1 MSKAAQGEAA
11 KTGEPLA
18 DPPIWDAMIADPA
31 MPLEPEVARMVT
43 DDQRQWTRT
52 WIYPVLRPVSRVL
65 ALVIVALK
73 RLTPVRWTAH
83 RLMDRLCLWF
93 LRHFVSPLAVEL
105 LIRHFVIETNLL
117 NFIVRNTDSGIE
129 PVALRPVNL
138 AGLGDRAVIEH
149 DINVYE
155 VLIALDGHRIG
166 RPQTIDFSGLDMPA
180 LDPEPRRF
188 RLMRL
193 DIQTALC
200 LMNLPFAACLTPD
213 EYRRAVHSMRFDDSI
228 LAILAD
234 ITGDPTFLRWCSGDL
249 ALRADSNTDVP
260 HAVYRHAVIC
270 EYAHAQLLR
279 IAARGGPL
287 TVCPVPDRS
296 IPFASRTR
304 QER

>member
-1 MSKAAQGEAA
+1 MSSSNTAP
-11 KTGEPLA
+11 EPSGRPLG
-18 DPPIWDAMIADPA
+18 DPPLWDAMRADPA
-31 MPLEPEVARMVT
+31 MPLEPGVARMVT

-93 LRHFVSPLAVEL
+93 LRRFVSPLAVEL

-117 NFIVRNTDSGIE
+117 NFIVRNTPAGIE

-155 VLIALDGHRIG
+155 VLIALDGNRIG
-166 RPQTIDFSGLDMPA
+166 PPQTLDFSGLDMPA
-180 LDPEPRRF
+180 LDPEPHRF

-228 LAILAD
+228 LAILAA

-249 ALRADSNTDVP
+249 AIRADSNTDVP
-260 HAVYRHAVIC
+260 HAVYRHAVVC
-270 EYAHAQLLR
+270 EYAHAHLVRL
-279 IAARGGPL
+279 AARGGPL
-287 TVCPVPDRS
+287 PVCPVPDS
-296 IPFASRTR
+296 SVPFASRTR

>member
-1 MSKAAQGEAA
+1 MSEAA
-11 KTGEPLA
+11 PRAAAPADAPLA
-18 DPPIWDAMIADPA
+18 DPPMWNAMIADPA
-31 MPLEPEVARMVT
+31 MPLEPDVARMVT

-52 WIYPVLRPVSRVL
+52 WVYPVLRPVSRVL

-93 LRHFVSPLAVEL
+93 LRRFVSPLAVEL

-117 NFIVRNTDSGIE
+117 NFIVRNTATGIA

-149 DINVYE
+149 DINVYQ
-155 VLIALDGHRIG
+155 VLAALDRTRIG
-166 RPQTIDFSGLDMPA
+166 PPDVVDYGGLDMPP
-180 LDPEPRRF
+180 LDPEPHRF
-188 RLMRL
+188 RLLRL

-228 LAILAD
+228 LAILAE
-234 ITGDPTFLRWCSGDL
+234 ITGDPAFLRWQNGDL
-249 ALRADSNTDVP
+249 SIRADSNTDVP
-260 HAVYRHAVIC
+260 HAVYRHAVVC
-270 EYAHAQLLR
+270 EYAHAHLVRL
-279 IAARGGPL
+279 AAR
-287 TVCPVPDRS
+287 
-296 IPFASRTR
+296 
-304 QER
+304 Q

>member
-1 MSKAAQGEAA
+1 MSEAAQRE
-11 KTGEPLA
+11 TVEPLA
-18 DPPIWDAMIADPA
+18 DPPMWDAMIADPA

-93 LRHFVSPLAVEL
+93 LRRFVSPLAVEL

-117 NFIVRNTDSGIE
+117 NFIVRNTDTGIA
-129 PVALRPVNL
+129 PVTLRPLNL

-149 DINVYE
+149 DINVYQ
-155 VLIALDGHRIG
+155 VLAALDRARMGADARALDYG
-166 RPQTIDFSGLDMPA
+166 GLDMPP
-180 LDPEPRRF
+180 LDPEPHRF

-228 LAILAD
+228 LAILSE
-234 ITGDPTFLRWCSGDL
+234 ITGDNTFLRWQNGDL
-249 ALRADSNTDVP
+249 SIRADSNTDVP
-260 HAVYRHAVIC
+260 HAVYRHAVVC
-270 EYAHAQLLR
+270 EYAHAHLVRL
-279 IAARGGPL
+279 AAR
-287 TVCPVPDRS
+287 
-296 IPFASRTR
+296 
-304 QER
+304 Q

>member
-1 MSKAAQGEAA
+1 MSKPAG
-11 KTGEPLA
+11 GPLA
-18 DPPIWDAMIADPA
+18 DPPMWDAMIADPA

-43 DDQRQWTRT
+43 DDQRRWTRT

-65 ALVIVALK
+65 ALAIVALK

-93 LRHFVSPLAVEL
+93 LRRFVSPLAVEL

-117 NFIVRNTDSGIE
+117 NFIVRNTATGIE

-155 VLIALDGHRIG
+155 VLAALEMTPA
-166 RPQTIDFSGLDMPA
+166 RPFAELDFEGLDMPP
-180 LDPEPRRF
+180 LDPEPHRF

-234 ITGDPTFLRWCSGDL
+234 LTGDPTFLRWQNGDL
-249 ALRADSNTDVP
+249 SIRADSNTDVP
-260 HAVYRHAVIC
+260 HAVYRHAVVC
-270 EYAHAQLLR
+270 EYAHAHL
-279 IAARGGPL
+279 ARL
-287 TVCPVPDRS
+287 AKRM
-296 IPFASRTR
+296 
-304 QER
+304 

>member
-1 MSKAAQGEAA
+1 M
-11 KTGEPLA
+11 
-18 DPPIWDAMIADPA
+18 WDAMIADPA
-31 MPLEPEVARMVT
+31 MPLEPDVARMVT

-93 LRHFVSPLAVEL
+93 LRRFVSPLAVEL

-117 NFIVRNTDSGIE
+117 NFIVRNTATGIA

-138 AGLGDRAVIEH
+138 AGLGDKAVIEH
-149 DINVYE
+149 DINVYQ
-155 VLIALDGHRIG
+155 VLAALDRTRIG
-166 RPQTIDFSGLDMPA
+166 PPDVVDYGGLDMPA
-180 LDPEPRRF
+180 LDPEPHRF
-188 RLMRL
+188 RLLRL

-228 LAILAD
+228 LAILAE
-234 ITGDPTFLRWCSGDL
+234 ITGDPVFLRWQNGDL
-249 ALRADSNTDVP
+249 SIRADSNTDVP
-260 HAVYRHAVIC
+260 HAVYRHAVVC
-270 EYAHAQLLR
+270 EYAHAHLVRL
-279 IAARGGPL
+279 AAR
-287 TVCPVPDRS
+287 R
-296 IPFASRTR
+296 
-304 QER
+304 

>member
-1 MSKAAQGEAA
+1 MC
-11 KTGEPLA
+11 
-18 DPPIWDAMIADPA
+18 ADPA
-31 MPLEPEVARMVT
+31 MPLEPGVARMVT
-43 DDQRQWTRT
+43 DDQQRWTRT

-93 LRHFVSPLAVEL
+93 LRRFVSPLAVEL

-129 PVALRPVNL
+129 PVALRPLNL

-155 VLIALDGHRIG
+155 VLIALDGNRIG
-166 RPQTIDFSGLDMPA
+166 PPRTLDFSGLDMPA
-180 LDPEPRRF
+180 LDPERYRF

-234 ITGDPTFLRWCSGDL
+234 LTGDPTFLRWQNGDL
-249 ALRADSNTDVP
+249 SIRADSNTDVP
-260 HAVYRHAVIC
+260 HAVYRHAVVC
-270 EYAHAQLLR
+270 EYAHAHLVRL
-279 IAARGGPL
+279 AAK
-287 TVCPVPDRS
+287 
-296 IPFASRTR
+296 
-304 QER
+304 Q

>member
-1 MSKAAQGEAA
+1 MSEGAPSG
-11 KTGEPLA
+11 GPLS
-18 DPPIWDAMIADPA
+18 DPPLWDAMVADPA
-31 MPLEPEVARMVT
+31 MPLEPAVARMVT
-43 DDQRQWTRT
+43 DDQQQWTRT

-93 LRHFVSPLAVEL
+93 LRRFVSPLAVEL

-155 VLIALDGHRIG
+155 VLIALDGNPVG
-166 RPQTIDFSGLDMPA
+166 RPQTIDFSGLDMPE
-180 LDPEPRRF
+180 LDPEPYRF

-249 ALRADSNTDVP
+249 AIRADSNTDVP
-260 HAVYRHAVIC
+260 HAVYRHAVVC
-270 EYAHAQLLR
+270 EYAHAHLVKL
-279 IAARGGPL
+279 AARGGPL
-287 TVCPVPDRS
+287 TVCPVPDS
-296 IPFASRTR
+296 SVPLTSRTR

>member
-1 MSKAAQGEAA
+1 MSERA
-11 KTGEPLA
+11 LS
-18 DPPIWDAMIADPA
+18 DPPMWDAMIADPA

-52 WIYPVLRPVSRVL
+52 WLYPVMRPISRVL
-65 ALVIVALK
+65 AVLIVILK

-93 LRHFVSPLAVEL
+93 LRRFVSPLAVEL

-117 NFIVRNTDSGIE
+117 NFIVRNTATGIE

-155 VLIALDGHRIG
+155 VLAALDMTPAG
-166 RPQTIDFSGLDMPA
+166 PLDFSDLDMPA
-180 LDPEPRRF
+180 LDPEPHRF
-188 RLMRL
+188 RLLRL

-228 LAILAD
+228 LSILAEV
-234 ITGDPTFLRWCSGDL
+234 TGDPAFLRWCNGDL
-249 ALRADSNTDVP
+249 SIRADSNTDVP
-260 HAVYRHAVIC
+260 HAVYRHAVVC
-270 EYAHAQLLR
+270 EYAHAHLVRL
-279 IAARGGPL
+279 ARQDMSPP
-287 TVCPVPDRS
+287 VCPVPDRS
-296 IPFASRTR
+296 VPLASRSR